1 MTRKT
6 TTPASSNPT
15 ATTTPAPSASATF
28 DVFRKPKDER
38 KTALTHERIADDL
51 AAFQRAGGKIEVLGT
66 TYTLKSIP
74 PTVVPAQAE
83 SEEHGD
89 RKPGASAQ

>member
-6 TTPASSNPT
+6 TTPASSNQT
-15 ATTTPAPSASATF
+15 ATTAAPAASATF

-38 KTALTHERIADDL
+38 KTALTHEKIADDL

-74 PTVVPAQAE
+74 PSVVPAAAQ
-83 SEEHGD
+83 SEEHHANSTAT
-89 RKPGASAQ
+89 PAE

>member
-6 TTPASSNPT
+6 QTPVSSNQTT
-15 ATTTPAPSASATF
+15 ATPAPAASATF

-38 KTALTHERIADDL
+38 KTALTHEKIADDL

-74 PTVVPAQAE
+74 PTVVPAPAE

-89 RKPGASAQ
+89 RKPAASAQ

>member
-6 TTPASSNPT
+6 QAPATKSQ
-15 ATTTPAPSASATF
+15 ATGTPAPTASATF

-38 KTALTHERIADDL
+38 KTALTHEKIADDL

-74 PTVVPAQAE
+74 PVVVPAPAE

-89 RKPGASAQ
+89 RKPAASAQ